1 MPYVSCICKAVFH
14 IVFSTPNRSVNNM
27 KHQAKVLWYFIYL
40 QQGTKSHFPCICSNL
55 LCNLDHAAIW
65 NNLSFPLRD
74 QDSKKLYPASF
85 SSWIIPF
92 ITNGFHRER
101 THFWYVINYT
111 AKLVSFQ
118 RCQSYPLN
126 RIELGTPA
134 DNNALLLSLSFHTS
148 SFRFVSR
155 VELGFSTRSFLST
168 PPPTPVSP
176 LFIPVP
182 SRLFLFPFQLLVTGA
197 FSLDVIAST
206 TWRLGIFQQMSELVI
221 SKQARLKESN

>member
-126 RIELGTPA
+126 RIELGTPQITTPCYYLCLFK
-134 DNNALLLSLSFHTS
+134 LLPFDLFLGLNLASLRGPF
-148 SFRFVSR
+148 F
-155 VELGFSTRSFLST
+155 
-168 PPPTPVSP
+168 PPLPRPQS
-176 LFIPVP
+176 L
-182 SRLFLFPFQLLVTGA
+182 LFLFQFLPAFFSSHFSCLSLAPSLLT
-197 FSLDVIAST
+197 S
-206 TWRLGIFQQMSELVI
+206 
-221 SKQARLKESN
+221 

>member
-1 MPYVSCICKAVFH
+1 M
-14 IVFSTPNRSVNNM
+14 
-27 KHQAKVLWYFIYL
+27 VLWYFIYL

-55 LCNLDHAAIW
+55 LSFSYCERKYTSNLEHAAIW
-65 NNLSFPLRD
+65 NTLSLLSLRD
-74 QDSKKLYPASF
+74 QDSKKLYPTSF

-101 THFWYVINYT
+101 THFWYAINYT

-118 RCQSYPLN
+118 RCQSCQLN

-134 DNNALLLSLSFHTS
+134 DNNALLLSSSFHTS

-155 VELGFSTRSFLST
+155 VELGFSTKSFLST

-182 SRLFLFPFQLLVTGA
+182 SCLFLFPFQLLVTGA